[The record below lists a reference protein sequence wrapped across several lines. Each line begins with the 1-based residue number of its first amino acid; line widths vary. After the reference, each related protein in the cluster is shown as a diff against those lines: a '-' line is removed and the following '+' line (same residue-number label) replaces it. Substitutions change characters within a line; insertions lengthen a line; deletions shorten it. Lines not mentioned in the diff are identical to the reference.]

1 MARRLKRLKIFSV
14 GIVDSP
20 ANEREYLVYKRLEDL
35 SKGGETKVERV
46 PRKDEELIQESE
58 GKPQEKK
65 TKVTVDPNA
74 KVKVEV
80 SADEKKATELEE
92 KLEIP
97 EGLTE
102 EEKSAYTDFMSRCL
116 KTGKSMKECALE
128 WQKQQKKAEKAEETE
143 KVEET
148 EKADPYPEPGE
159 KYPNIPA
166 GSFKKIF
173 SMIDKLIQAEENEDK
188 KKALQTLKAALS
200 KIVGGSYPYPEAKET
215 KKDEKKPDLVAEMR
229 EQLAQLEK
237 EMTEHKFSAEIEN
250 LRKEIREI
258 AASVKKV
265 AEVVSKNVPLRKA
278 VVKEEEE
285 PRKDEITEL
294 IKSKEFKEAT
304 PGEQLRLLMR
314 GLEKK
319 LK

>member
-1 MARRLKRLKIFSV
+1 MARRLKKLKIFSV

-20 ANEREYLVYKRLEDL
+20 ANEREYLVYKRLGNL

-80 SADEKKATELEE
+80 SADEKKAPELEE

-143 KVEET
+143 K
-148 EKADPYPEPGE
+148 ADPYPKPGE

-173 SMIDKLIQAEENEDK
+173 SMIDKLIQAEKDEDK

-229 EQLAQLEK
+229 EQLA
-237 EMTEHKFSAEIEN
+237 
-250 LRKEIREI
+250 
-258 AASVKKV
+258 
-265 AEVVSKNVPLRKA
+265 
-278 VVKEEEE
+278 
-285 PRKDEITEL
+285 
-294 IKSKEFKEAT
+294 
-304 PGEQLRLLMR
+304 
-314 GLEKK
+314 
-319 LK
+319 